1 VNLKELSQEQQ
12 RTVIQ
17 MQLQVRLDRVLAFAL
32 QLLDQVVILLKLLIG
47 RFCELD

>member
-17 MQLQVRLDRVLAFAL
+17 MQLQVRLDCVPDCVLIAF
-32 QLLDQVVILLKLLIG
+32 LIAY
-47 RFCELD
+47 